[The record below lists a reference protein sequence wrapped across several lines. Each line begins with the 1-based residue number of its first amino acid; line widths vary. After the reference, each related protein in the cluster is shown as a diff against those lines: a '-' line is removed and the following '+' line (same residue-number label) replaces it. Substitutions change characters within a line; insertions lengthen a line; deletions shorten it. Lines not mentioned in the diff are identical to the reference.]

1 LFLLFWTLSGI
12 SPANRSRSG
21 PKSVH
26 MHRSCQ
32 GSTKFTKFWAR
43 LLSGGE
49 MQGSD
54 VSPTPFFFVS
64 NTRSLFGNFAT
75 ADFRF
80 FIQMSISP
88 GQTTANNCKAMTR
101 DSWLK
106 RRFWTE
112 IYEKFPF
119 RGHLPPKPKLGGGHT
134 CTSLRASYRS
144 SVALQRDT
152 VYSISYPRAR
162 EFPRSGQLFYATCG
176 CRATGRQNCPIF
188 RIFGIFSP
196 YKTPTKV
203 PSGDQPTGQGYIS
216 E

>member
-1 LFLLFWTLSGI
+1 
-12 SPANRSRSG
+12 
-21 PKSVH
+21 
-26 MHRSCQ
+26 
-32 GSTKFTKFWAR
+32 
-43 LLSGGE
+43 
-49 MQGSD
+49 
-54 VSPTPFFFVS
+54 
-64 NTRSLFGNFAT
+64 
-75 ADFRF
+75 
-80 FIQMSISP
+80 MSISP

-216 E
+216 EWLWFFHVVVEGPKGCLPAAEFSCDFW